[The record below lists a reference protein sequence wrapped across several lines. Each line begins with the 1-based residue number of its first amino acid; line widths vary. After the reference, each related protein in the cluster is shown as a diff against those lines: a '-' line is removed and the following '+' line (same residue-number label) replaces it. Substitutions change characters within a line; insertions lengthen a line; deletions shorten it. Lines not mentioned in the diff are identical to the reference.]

1 MESNGFSELARLGD
15 LSMYTCQQ
23 LMDAPPLMHKLI
35 EEYPDF
41 QRLSLENDQVLV
53 SILYSLEGTFLSIER
68 EVWKNHG
75 MDLNHLAED

>member
-1 MESNGFSELARLGD
+1 MESDGFSELARLGD
-15 LSMYTCQQ
+15 LSRYTCQQ
-23 LMDAPPLMHKLI
+23 LMDALPHMHKLI

-53 SILYSLEGTFLSIER
+53 SILFSLEGTFLSIER

-75 MDLNHLAED
+75 MDLNHQAED

>member
-1 MESNGFSELARLGD
+1 
-15 LSMYTCQQ
+15 
-23 LMDAPPLMHKLI
+23 MHKLI

>member
-1 MESNGFSELARLGD
+1 MESNGFSEVARMGD
-15 LSMYTCQQ
+15 LSMYTIQQ
-23 LMDAPPLMHKLI
+23 LMDAIPPMQKLI

-53 SILYSLEGTFLSIER
+53 SILYSLDGIFLSIER

-75 MDLNHLAED
+75 MDLNHQAED